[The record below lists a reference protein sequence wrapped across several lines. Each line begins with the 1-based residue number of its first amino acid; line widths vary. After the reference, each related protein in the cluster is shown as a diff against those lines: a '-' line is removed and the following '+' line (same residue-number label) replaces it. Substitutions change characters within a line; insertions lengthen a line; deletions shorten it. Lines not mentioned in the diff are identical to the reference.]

1 MDINGAK
8 YARLFSYIQ
17 NFRMRD
23 KRVVFSHM
31 RKIDNGNVN
40 VLFPVYAVTASE
52 FTVAYVNNMC
62 GGRLRKDD
70 E

>member
-1 MDINGAK
+1 MDVNSAK
-8 YARLFSYIQ
+8 YDSLFSYIN

-31 RKIDNGNVN
+31 RKIDNGDVN

-52 FTVAYVNNMC
+52 FTVAYINNMST
-62 GGRLRKDD
+62 RLRKGDAD
-70 E
+70 

>member
-1 MDINGAK
+1 MDVNGAK
-8 YARLFSYIQ
+8 YARLFSYIH

-31 RKIDNGNVN
+31 RRIDNGDVN
-40 VLFPVYAVTASE
+40 VLFPAYAVTASE

-62 GGRLRKDD
+62 GRMRK
-70 E
+70 EEE